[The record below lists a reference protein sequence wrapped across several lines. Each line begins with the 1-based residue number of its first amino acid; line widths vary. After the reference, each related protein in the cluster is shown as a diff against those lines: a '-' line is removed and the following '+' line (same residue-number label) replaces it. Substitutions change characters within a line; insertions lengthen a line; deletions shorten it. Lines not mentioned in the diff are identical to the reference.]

1 VNLIPTTLGVI
12 ANPQVGQ
19 RMICDRTRVRYLPET
34 AFGRE
39 QSANGE
45 SGDFGTHSIGGGD
58 LDAEVVEGAAVARI
72 FQQHQFEWGFGTQ
85 LVTRQAHR

>member
-1 VNLIPTTLGVI
+1 VCVTYRRLLSAGNSP
-12 ANPQVGQ
+12 
-19 RMICDRTRVRYLPET
+19 
-34 AFGRE
+34 
-39 QSANGE
+39 ANGE
-45 SGDFGTHSIGGGD
+45 SGDFGTHSIAGGD